1 MLTLLRFAK
10 YVPFLFALIKSTVEL
25 VEGTKAGLP
34 GPEKKQAVLDAIAV
48 AWPSLALAFGLTAPV
63 SGILAVAG
71 ILIDLVVGVYN
82 AVGVFTKSAP
92 PAPVEAPPVAGDLPA
107 TVPYRGL
114 SVEPLDAAGQ
124 SGP

>member
-34 GPEKKQAVLDAIAV
+34 GPEKKQAVLDAISV
-48 AWPSLALAFGLTAPV
+48 AWPSLALAFGLTAPL

-82 AVGVFTKSAP
+82 AVGVFTKKPS
-92 PAPVEAPPVAGDLPA
+92 PAPVEAPVAGDLPA